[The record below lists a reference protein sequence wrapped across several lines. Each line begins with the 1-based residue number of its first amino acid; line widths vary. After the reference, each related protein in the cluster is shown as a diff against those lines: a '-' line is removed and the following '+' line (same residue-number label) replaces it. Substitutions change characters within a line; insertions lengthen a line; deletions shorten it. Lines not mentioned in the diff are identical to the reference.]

1 MDKIICDICGTT
13 YPSSE
18 ECCPICGCTNAAAEE
33 LLNDAAL
40 FEDAAEETVSE
51 TGNKKA
57 IFDFDEVNPEE
68 EPDDVDV
75 VEDFDADI
83 LPDDTDVIDDA
94 AVTAVVDALVDD
106 DAAEDDEADDE
117 DDDDAEEDDDEE
129 DDDEED
135 EDEGDEP
142 RHNTFVVI
150 LLTVIIVA
158 LLGAAGFIFVR
169 YFLPNMGEETVP
181 TTAVQEVETTEATT
195 APTIPCQQMAMTNAG
210 IAELSAEGQQFLLH
224 VKALPENTT
233 DKIVYTS
240 ADESIATVTEDGKI
254 TAVSEGETVI
264 HITCGKTSMTCP
276 VIVKFVEETVPA
288 TTEATVEET
297 KAEETAATEAA
308 EETKPAEES
317 KPAAEGLKDVKL
329 KLKRSDIQLGVYYS
343 FRLELD
349 CDLDPSEVTWT
360 SEHPHIA
367 KVDETGSVTAVKSG
381 TTSVTAKYGD
391 QEVKCMV
398 RCVWY

>member
-13 YPSSE
+13 YSDSA
-18 ECCPICGCTNAAAEE
+18 ECCPICGCTNGAADE
-33 LLNDAAL
+33 LLNDDVL
-40 FEDAAEETVSE
+40 YEDVMAETAEPVVPAQS
-51 TGNKKA
+51 KKKE
-57 IFDFDEVNPEE
+57 IFDFDEVNP
-68 EPDDVDV
+68 DI
-75 VEDFDADI
+75 DADEAVEI
-83 LPDDTDVIDDA
+83 EDLDDLEDLAEVIDDF
-94 AVTAVVDALVDD
+94 
-106 DAAEDDEADDE
+106 
-117 DDDDAEEDDDEE
+117 DDDDHEDDGEDENDEDDEE
-129 DDDEED
+129 DDDDDDEE
-135 EDEGDEP
+135 EEEEAP
-142 RHNTFVVI
+142 RHNSFVVI
-150 LLTVIIVA
+150 LLTVIIVV

-181 TTAVQEVETTEATT
+181 ATTVQEVETEAPATE
-195 APTIPCQQMAMTNAG
+195 PTIPCQQMAMTNAG

-254 TAVSEGETVI
+254 TAVAEGETVI
-264 HITCGKTSMTCP
+264 HITCGKTSMKCP

-288 TTEATVEET
+288 TTEALVEET
-297 KAEETAATEAA
+297 EAQEETEAAAETEAA
-308 EETKPAEES
+308 EETKAES
-317 KPAAEGLKDVKL
+317 NTGTKDVKL
-329 KLKRSDIQLGVYYS
+329 KLKKTDIQLGVYYS

-349 CDLDPSEVTWT
+349 CDLDPEEVTWT

-367 KVDETGSVTAVKSG
+367 TVDATGSVKALKSG

-398 RCVWY
+398 RCIWY